1 MAVSPLKPNRIADNT
16 FLFSTNRESGI
27 TAHSGGTQA
36 AAYKLGAQRNN
47 VDTVAAAGDSVAL
60 PKIVASPGRLDAQ
73 GASTGAI
80 VFVFNGGANSMQ
92 LYAGTGALD
101 TINAIATATGIAIPP
116 GSGAICVAGGLNSSN
131 VGNWQAYTSF
141 SGTDMGSIVV
151 DAITGGDSSLGITG
165 QAAAQG
171 GAIVV
176 TGGASSTSAN
186 AGGAVSLV
194 GGAPGLTGVG
204 GAVSITSG
212 AGGATSGAAGAITI
226 AVGAATSGNGSAITI
241 TGGNGAGGTS
251 SGGNINLVPGTAV
264 STGTPGEVQINGVS
278 GFFEATWQQ
287 YLGASVPVTGTSYN
301 FFMAN
306 RAYRV
311 KAASIICSS
320 TSTVPT
326 VDITHDTGTN
336 APGAGTSV
344 LTGVMTMSATAN
356 TRVVGTLSATV
367 ATLTLAAGDRL
378 AHKWGGT
385 VGSITGALVSVLLEP
400 A

>member
-1 MAVSPLKPNRIADNT
+1 MAVAPRKPNRIADNT
-16 FLFSTNRESGI
+16 FLFATNHESTI

-36 AAYKLGAQRNN
+36 AAYQLGAQRNN
-47 VDTVAAAGDSVAL
+47 VSTVAAAADSVAL
-60 PKIVASPGRLDAQ
+60 PKIVASPSRLDAQ
-73 GASTGAI
+73 GASFGAV
-80 VFVFNGGANSMQ
+80 VFVFNSGANALQ
-92 LYAGTGALD
+92 LFGGTNALD
-101 TINAIATATGIAIPP
+101 TVNGVATATGISVPP
-116 GSGAICVAGGLNSSN
+116 GSGAICVAGALNASN
-131 VGNWQAYTSF
+131 VGNWQAYLSF
-141 SGTDMGSIVV
+141 SGTDQGSIVV
-151 DAITGGDSSLGITG
+151 NDITGGDASLGITG
-165 QAAAQG
+165 QAAAAG
-171 GAIVV
+171 GAI
-176 TGGASSTSAN
+176 A
-186 AGGAVSLV
+186 
-194 GGAPGLTGVG
+194 
-204 GAVSITSG
+204 ITSG
-212 AGGATSGAAGAITI
+212 AGSTTTAGAITI
-226 AVGAATSGNGSAITI
+226 AVGAATLGAGSPITI
-241 TGGNGAGGTS
+241 TGGNGAGGTAA
-251 SGGNINLVPGTAV
+251 GGNINLVPGTAV
-264 STGTPGEVQINGVS
+264 STGVPGEVQINGVS

-287 YLGASVPVTGTSYN
+287 FLAASVPVTGTSYN

-306 RAYRV
+306 RAYRA

-336 APGAGTSV
+336 APGAGTSI